1 MTKGNRPE
9 PPHPDIDPAE
19 WVTLLA
25 SRSDTG
31 TVDPN
36 TVSYV
41 FRNVELNQEMIR
53 QIESVLSQLNIS
65 IGAVEPDDSGPHDR
79 KAVTSTTPAAATT
92 TTTTRRPVAP
102 ARAPAGEAGDAV
114 RMYLQ
119 EIGQAELLTA
129 EGERVL
135 GRAIREMQSAKEEM
149 SVGAVSATRRR
160 ELRSVIKHGE
170 DAYEQ
175 LVKANLRLVVS
186 IARRY
191 DGREL
196 QLLDLIQE
204 GNIGLMRAA
213 EKYDWEKGFK
223 FSTYATWWIRQ
234 AMMRAMADQGRTI
247 RVPSHVVE
255 LLNRLTKA
263 DRELTVELERDPTV
277 QELSERTMIPV
288 ERIEELRQISLV
300 TKSLDEPLNAEDDSG
315 TLGDNYKSDDEDDSP
330 VEVLQKR
337 QLIAAIAAELEHL
350 PDRDRR
356 ILERRFGI
364 SPGRQLSA
372 KDLADRDVITAAEH
386 EYTTEHGKEPKLED
400 LAERTGF
407 SVERILEIRPVV
419 LTLDEVARLENVTR
433 ERIRQIEQK
442 TLARLRHPNNSQRLR
457 GFLDID

>member
-25 SRSDTG
+25 SRSDKG

-53 QIESVLSQLNIS
+53 QIETVLSQVNIS
-65 IGAVEPDDSGPHDR
+65 IGDVEPDDSGPHER
-79 KAVTSTTPAAATT
+79 KAPPVSATKKSA
-92 TTTTRRPVAP
+92 AP
-102 ARAPAGEAGDAV
+102 ARTPSAEAGDAA

-119 EIGQAELLTA
+119 EIGHAELLTA
-129 EGERVL
+129 EGERTL
-135 GRAIREMQSAKEEM
+135 GRAIREMQIAKEEM
-149 SVGAVSATRRR
+149 SAGSASATRRR
-160 ELRSVIKHGE
+160 ELRSIIKDGE
-170 DAYEQ
+170 QAYEQ
-175 LVKANLRLVVS
+175 LVRANLRLVVS

-277 QELSERTMIPV
+277 TELSERTMIPV
-288 ERIEELRQISLV
+288 ERIVELRQISLV
-300 TKSLDEPLNAEDDSG
+300 TKSLDEPLSAEDDSG
-315 TLGDNYKSDDEDDSP
+315 TFGDNYEDDNEDDSP
-330 VEVLQKR
+330 IEVLQKR

-372 KDLADRDVITAAEH
+372 KDLADRDVVTAAEH
-386 EYTTEHGKEPKLED
+386 AFTTETGKEPKLEE

-407 SVERILEIRPVV
+407 SIDRILEIRPVV